1 MIAEGKGQVARPPI
15 VHRRGHP
22 QRRSLDR
29 EAHVQPEVEGIY
41 GPRLRIRLQPEGR
54 GLVAASD
61 HAKDPAPR
69 KAMLRHGIVTPLEA
83 IGVPHRPPA
92 ERVAERR
99 KSRLPTRTDSGHAFA
114 PLPPT

>member
-15 VHRRGHP
+15 DHRRGHP

-54 GLVAASD
+54 GLVAAL
-61 HAKDPAPR
+61 HHVKEPAPR
-69 KAMLRHGIVTPLEA
+69 TSMLRHGQVTPTEA
-83 IGVPHRPPA
+83 VRVPPRPPA
-92 ERVAERR
+92 QGHEKERI
-99 KSRLPTRTDSGHAFA
+99 ST
-114 PLPPT
+114 PPPPKT